1 MRGLKPRV
9 GLLGLIAILLVSLL
23 VTAAAEAQGP
33 FWYHKA
39 MGAQGKGVKISAQ
52 TPEEVRGTG
61 GEAIIEGKLL
71 GETIVISAKEVQVK
85 GIIYNNALQAQAKFL
100 VVYVQPTLVKPAISC
115 AVTIGTKNTVKVFA
129 HMAWTWNGEKKQL
142 EEQPQ
147 ANQNADWIFLG
158 QEIQQ
163 GAKGLPTGVPFSS
176 ITISDKE
183 KSCIL
188 AGTAAVTGSIAA
200 SIGWEG
206 LGTFGLTQ
214 WVTMLENGA
223 LQHFWNGTENIGA
236 ETALKFGNEPAKLR
250 QTITTETFGRQG
262 GAKQEVAAYGS

>member
-1 MRGLKPRV
+1 MKRFRPGL
-9 GLLGLIAILLVSLL
+9 GSAGLIAILLIGLFAVAS
-23 VTAAAEAQGP
+23 AEAQGP
-33 FWYHKA
+33 FWYHRA
-39 MGAQGKGVKISAQ
+39 LGGQGKGLKISAQ

-61 GEAIIEGKLL
+61 GEAKVEGKIL
-71 GETIVISAKEVQVK
+71 GETIEISAKEVQVK
-85 GIIYNNALQAQAKFL
+85 GIIYNNALQAQAKFE

-115 AVTIGTKNTVKVFA
+115 AVTIGNRNTVKVFA

-147 ANQNADWIFLG
+147 ANQEADWIFLG

-163 GAKGLPTGVPFSS
+163 GAKGLPAAVPFTS

-188 AGTAAVTGSIAA
+188 ASTQAVTGSIAA
-200 SIGWEG
+200 SISWGG
-206 LGTFGLTQ
+206 LGTFGTTQ

-223 LQHFWNGTENIGA
+223 HQHFWNGTENVGV
-236 ETALKFGNEPAKLR
+236 ETALKFNNEPAKLK
-250 QTITTETFGRQG
+250 QSIETATFGRQG
-262 GAKQEVAAYGS
+262 GAKQEVAAYES